1 MMALPTLRPKHIPR
15 QESPTV
21 NRNRTSRRKFLKHT
35 SLLSASA
42 IAAPYIVPSSAL
54 GLDGAVA
61 PSERIVMGAIGT
73 GGMGKADMNKMMEF
87 PEVQM
92 VAVCDVDRTH
102 REQAR
107 DLVNQK
113 YGNQDCAAYNDFREL
128 LARSDID
135 AVTVTTPDHWHALCS
150 IAAARAGKDIYCEK
164 PLANSVGEGRA
175 IVQAVQANNR
185 ILQTGSH
192 ERSGDNARFAC
203 ELVRNGRIGK
213 LHTVRVNLPC
223 DEGHHQ
229 KARAFM
235 TVPPEQPVPEG
246 FDYDFWL
253 GHTPLAPYCP
263 ERCHF
268 WWRFNLAY
276 GGGEMTDRG
285 AHVIDLAQL
294 GMGTDDTGPVE
305 ITARG
310 VRNPESLYNV
320 FWDFEFENVYAN
332 GVRMIGSSQ
341 GPRGVKFEGTEGWI
355 FIHVHGAKLEAE
367 PESLLTSQIGPDEVQ
382 LGRSPG
388 HQRNFIECVLSRQQ
402 PVAPAEVGHRT
413 GTICHLNNIAMLVG
427 RTLRWDPAAERI
439 LDDPEAEALLTPQM
453 RSPWTLEG

>member
-1 MMALPTLRPKHIPR
+1 MNRHRTPR
-15 QESPTV
+15 
-21 NRNRTSRRKFLKHT
+21 RTFLKQT

-42 IAAPYIVPSSAL
+42 IAAPYIIPSSAL

-92 VAVCDVDRTH
+92 VAVCDVDRAH
-102 REQAR
+102 RDQAR
-107 DLVNQK
+107 DIVNQK

-150 IAAARAGKDIYCEK
+150 IAAARAGKDVYCEK

-223 DEGHHQ
+223 EEEHHR
-229 KARAFM
+229 KARALM

-253 GHTPLAPYCP
+253 GHTPSAPYCP

-310 VRNPESLYNV
+310 VRNAQSLYNV

-355 FIHVHGAKLEAE
+355 FIHVHGGKLEAE
-367 PESLLTSQIGPDEVQ
+367 PENLLTSKIGPDELH

-413 GTICHLNNIAMLVG
+413 GSVCHLNNIAMLVG
-427 RTLRWDPAAERI
+427 RTLRWDPNAERI
-439 LDDPEAEALLTPQM
+439 LDDPEAEKLLTPRM
-453 RSPWTLEG
+453 RSPWSLEG